1 MFIITINSH
10 SMSHYYSSLSPL
22 QGAPYGSQ
30 GAPGAPFGHQPYP
43 GHHFWKTDA
52 KQPWSSCWVVVGC
65 LLFLGFLF
73 VCVKTC
79 ENCVSMVLMMLN
91 NVKHVF
97 FCCVFWGWFC
107 WVLTWFILVPGGKWF
122 VFSPFSGLIVPSIF
136 FSILKYPL
144 CRHVL
149 LFLSISY
156 THIYTVFGFRV
167 LWAVAMIW
175 SCYLGPNIFFSKSC
189 TECFGFFHNIFE
201 FFCRDAQMHTSQWCI
216 DSSVWKNWVCHSHH
230 MLCFQS
236 QRRVCFAPSVLTIG
250 WFCFRHFHHP
260 LDLMDFCN
268 TTSSSSS
275 SLCQPMPSDAT
286 TWRSFN
292 GSQEVRERLHR
303 PGGWTARER
312 HQKRS
317 EQNIQRPGGG
327 DKCRDVS
334 AVPDQ
339 WKIQSEDS
347 ISPGDEGI
355 HVVFLFGTLFEVRR
369 CLCLA

>member
-1 MFIITINSH
+1 
-10 SMSHYYSSLSPL
+10 
-22 QGAPYGSQ
+22 
-30 GAPGAPFGHQPYP
+30 
-43 GHHFWKTDA
+43 
-52 KQPWSSCWVVVGC
+52 
-65 LLFLGFLF
+65 
-73 VCVKTC
+73 
-79 ENCVSMVLMMLN
+79 MVLMMFN

-97 FCCVFWGWFC
+97 FGVFWGWFC

-122 VFSPFSGLIVPSIF
+122 LFPPFSGLIVPSIF

-149 LFLSISY
+149 LFLSISIYIY

-236 QRRVCFAPSVLTIG
+236 RVCFAPSVLTIG

-268 TTSSSSS
+268 ELVQAVKQPLSADAVRCHKLTRFQWLPRSPRKATPARRMNSKGKTPKKKRAEYPEARWRRQVPR
-275 SLCQPMPSDAT
+275 CQC
-286 TWRSFN
+286 
-292 GSQEVRERLHR
+292 GS
-303 PGGWTARER
+303 WSM
-312 HQKRS
+312 K
-317 EQNIQRPGGG
+317 
-327 DKCRDVS
+327 
-334 AVPDQ
+334 
-339 WKIQSEDS
+339 DS
-347 ISPGDEGI
+347 IGRFHITRRWRHPRCFPFWNAIWSQKVSMPGVISLGS
-355 HVVFLFGTLFEVRR
+355 V
-369 CLCLA
+369 